1 MANQLL
7 FNIRYAYQNI
17 RRGGLW
23 TVFAVFCIAAGV
35 AAVVA
40 LRGLGLSMEDALVDT
55 VREVNKGDITLSRGN
70 DNPFSAITGID
81 GVGSDSDR
89 TRDRTVFSAS
99 QVEDVRA
106 YVEARGGEMAVYK
119 QASGV
124 QVAGMNAVTQGRPQ
138 FVSVFLINP
147 QTYSPLGP
155 IETIDPPGATVNE
168 LLVPGENLIVVSE
181 NFADAQNL
189 SVGDEVRVSGTD
201 EPFTVVGIVD
211 AAEQAS
217 LFDLI
222 ASFFGFA
229 YLHKD
234 RAEIIGERPQP
245 NRISMTLPNTDI
257 EQAEDDLYDLLP
269 RGTNVRD
276 IIDMQEGLGTF
287 ADVLGRMIVITG
299 VGALVI
305 GGVGIINTM
314 LVMVRRRTMEIATL
328 KTFGLKGGQIAWL
341 FTWEAIILGVL
352 GSLGG
357 VLLGTLLGGLVN
369 RFGEAFLQQSLAW
382 RFYPEAAIYGLVL
395 GMSVTVVFGVM
406 PVLTATKVRPNIV
419 LRPNEAHIPVVGW
432 LQSVGVLL
440 ITVLAIGIMV
450 GSILVGIL
458 PPEASFFGIRGDII
472 IPMLFGIVGTG
483 VAFMG
488 IGVLVLIMWVVVWLV
503 SRLPAFGVVDLRLA
517 LRNLTSRRWR
527 TATTLLALSAGM
539 YALSSI
545 TFVSQSIRDT
555 VNFQL
560 SNTLGGNVLV
570 FPLTTVFAS
579 ADIAEPVLNA
589 RLNTIDGVESRTRS
603 DFYTMNG
610 IALNGE
616 ELDMESFAFEG
627 ADGGTQNF
635 MDTTFFIQARRSD
648 NPNINSGQVI
658 AGRDL
663 TPEDAGERVI
673 VIKEDTLGEGGV
685 QLNVGDTLTIEATS
699 RTGQPLDFEIVGITS
714 ASSPTISQAFVPLGT
729 IPSRGEATVFT
740 VQVAEESLDS
750 ALVELT
756 ALPTV
761 FVLDISFIDGLI
773 QRLIDQFSA
782 LPTVVGL
789 MALLAAAAIMA
800 NTVLLATLE
809 RRKQIGVLKAVGL
822 KSWRV
827 LGVLLLENSLIA
839 LFGCAI
845 GIGLSAV
852 NSSILS
858 AAGLG
863 QIDAI
868 PPGALPLVI
877 ILVSAALFISWAAT
891 FASAGV
897 VTRESVTTVLRYE

>member
-1 MANQLL
+1 MGNQVL

-23 TVFAVFCIAAGV
+23 TVFAVICIAAGV

-55 VREVNKGDITLSRGN
+55 VRDVNKGDITLSRGS

-81 GVGSDSDR
+81 GVGADSER
-89 TRDRTVFSAS
+89 SRERSVFSEDQIAL
-99 QVEDVRA
+99 VED
-106 YVEARGGEMAVYK
+106 YVAERGGEIAVYK

-124 QVAGMNAVTQGRPQ
+124 QVSGQNAVTQGRPQ
-138 FVSVFLINP
+138 FVSVFLIDP
-147 QTYSPLGP
+147 ATYSPLGP
-155 IETIDPPGATVNE
+155 IETIDPPGMTVND
-168 LLVPGENLIVVSE
+168 LLVPGENVIVVSE
-181 NFADAQNL
+181 NFAEAQDL
-189 SVGDEVRVSGTD
+189 SVGDTARVSGTD
-201 EPFTVVGIVD
+201 APFTVVGIVD

-229 YLHKD
+229 YLHED
-234 RAEIIGERPQP
+234 RAELIGERPQP
-245 NRISMTLPNTDI
+245 NRISMTLPGYDVSRAAD
-257 EQAEDDLYDLLP
+257 ELFDLLP
-269 RGTNVRD
+269 RGTDVRD
-276 IIDMQEGLGTF
+276 IVDLQEGLGTF
-287 ADVLGRMIVITG
+287 ADILGRLIVITG

-341 FTWEAIILGVL
+341 FTWEAVILGVL
-352 GSLGG
+352 GSLAG
-357 VLLGTLLGGLVN
+357 VLLGTALGGVVN
-369 RFGEAFLQQSLAW
+369 QFGEAFLQQSLAW
-382 RFYPEAAIYGLVL
+382 RFYPEAALYGLVL
-395 GMSVTVVFGVM
+395 GLSVTVVFGVM

-432 LQSVGVLL
+432 LQSVGVLM
-440 ITVLAIGIMV
+440 ITVLAIGIMI
-450 GSILVGIL
+450 GSILVGVL
-458 PPEASFFGIRGDII
+458 PPETTFFGLAGGDVI
-472 IPMLFGIVGTG
+472 IPMLFGIFGTAG
-483 VAFMG
+483 AFVV
-488 IGVLVLIMWVVVWLV
+488 IGLLTLAMWVIVWLV

-545 TFVSQSIRDT
+545 TFVSQSLRDT

-570 FPLTTVFAS
+570 FPLTTVFSS
-579 ADIAEPVLNA
+579 ADLAEPVINA
-589 RLNTIDGVESRTRS
+589 RANSIEGVESITRS
-603 DFYTMNG
+603 DFYFVELE
-610 IALNGE
+610 ALNGE
-616 ELDMESFAFEG
+616 AIESE
-627 ADGGTQNF
+627 
-635 MDTTFFIQARRSD
+635 TFTFTDENGDEQTVSEASFLLQARRSN
-648 NPNINSGQVI
+648 NPLLNSGQLS

-663 TPEDAGERVI
+663 TPEDADQNVI
-673 VIKEDTLGEGGV
+673 VVQEDVIGEGAV
-685 QLNVGDTLTIEATS
+685 RLSVGDTMLLEVDGRET
-699 RTGQPLDFEIVGITS
+699 PFEVVGLL
-714 ASSPTISQAFVPLGT
+714 SSGNVNFSQAFAPIGT
-729 IPSRGEATVFT
+729 FPTRSEATIFT
-740 VQVAEESLDS
+740 MSVAEENLDN

-756 ALPTV
+756 TLPTV

-822 KSWRV
+822 KSRRV
-827 LGVLLLENSLIA
+827 LGVLLLENTMVA
-839 LFGCAI
+839 LLGCLI
-845 GIGLSAV
+845 GIGLSAI

-858 AAGLG
+858 ALGLG
-863 QIDAI
+863 QIEAI
-868 PPGALPLVI
+868 PPGALPLVAV
-877 ILVSAALFISWAAT
+877 LVGAALVISWAST

-897 VTRESVTTVLRYE
+897 VTRESVTTVLRYD